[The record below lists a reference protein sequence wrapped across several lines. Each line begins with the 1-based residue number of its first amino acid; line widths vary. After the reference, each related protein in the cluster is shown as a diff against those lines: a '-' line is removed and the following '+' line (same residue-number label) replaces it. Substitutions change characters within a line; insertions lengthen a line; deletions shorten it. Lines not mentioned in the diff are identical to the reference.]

1 MNSAVANFQKAQ
13 AGADLARIRAMPR
26 RYCEQDFDVDPSLA
40 DLAVRACRASRSDCG
55 IVGAV
60 KRLLRAGTQ
69 PSIQQ
74 LTEVLNALRGDFP
87 NLTNGHG
94 GKPCSSAPGQR
105 RATSQNPVKDAA
117 NGCVHRYRLEEA
129 SEGRRTVKGLCAY
142 CGASRQFRVSL
153 PWYGELDHMKEEA

>member
-13 AGADLARIRAMPR
+13 AAADLARIRAMPR
-26 RYCEQDFDVDPSLA
+26 RYCEQDFDGDPSLA
-40 DLAVRACRASRSDCG
+40 DLAVRACRASRSASG

-94 GKPCSSAPGQR
+94 GKPCSSAPSQR
-105 RATSQNPVKDAA
+105 SSKPRF
-117 NGCVHRYRLEEA
+117 
-129 SEGRRTVKGLCAY
+129 GLA
-142 CGASRQFRVSL
+142 V
-153 PWYGELDHMKEEA
+153 